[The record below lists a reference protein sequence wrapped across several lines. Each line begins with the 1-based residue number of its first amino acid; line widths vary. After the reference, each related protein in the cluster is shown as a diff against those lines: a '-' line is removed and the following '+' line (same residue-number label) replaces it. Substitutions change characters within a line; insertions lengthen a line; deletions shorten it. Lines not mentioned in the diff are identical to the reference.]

1 MRKTYCRTRKT
12 QEKQEEKETPA
23 VTGAVPTLFEQAE
36 KAEKDKKAED
46 NTEKSTQPEE
56 TKEPVENK
64 PDVPVVKEDEAK
76 VTETNSE
83 DTAKLNR
90 RLLKKKIRLL
100 PMFLFQ
106 TMFLTSTR

>member
-1 MRKTYCRTRKT
+1 M
-12 QEKQEEKETPA
+12 
-23 VTGAVPTLFEQAE
+23 PTLFEQAE

-46 NTEKSTQPEE
+46 NTEKSTQSEE

-83 DTAKLNR
+83 DTAKI
-90 RLLKKKIRLL
+90 KPQTAEKKIRLL
-100 PMFLFQ
+100 LLFLFQ
-106 TMFLTSTR
+106 AMFLTSTR

>member
-1 MRKTYCRTRKT
+1 MNRQK
-12 QEKQEEKETPA
+12 
-23 VTGAVPTLFEQAE
+23 

-83 DTAKLNR
+83 DTAKI
-90 RLLKKKIRLL
+90 K
-100 PMFLFQ
+100 PQ
-106 TMFLTSTR
+106 TAEKENSVAPDVPISNDVFDEYEVTKSPIPK